1 MEKIKIVIFAK
12 QQSNRQKLHML
23 LKIEPDFEII
33 GEAGTNIEIYNYVT
47 VRSLDILVFDL
58 SAVEELDMLRAENH
72 IRQGIKTVVV
82 YEDKNISYT
91 NDMLRS
97 GAKAYVSSESASTE
111 LAAAIREVMAGK
123 VHLSYPLFEH
133 AIENYIKK
141 APNTANALYELLKK
155 RESEVFNMVV
165 KGLTSAQIGVS
176 LAISRRTVEI
186 HRANI
191 LRKLNLAS
199 QYKQIK
205 NYAVELG
212 ILKSGIHITF
222 SFSDFRHAFG
232 CFDLSIGGTE

>member
-12 QQSNRQKLHML
+12 QESNRHKLHML

-33 GEAGTNIEIYNYVT
+33 GEASTEIEIYNYVT

-58 SAVEELDMLRAENH
+58 SAVEELDILRTENH
-72 IRQGIKTVVV
+72 YRQGIKTVVV
-82 YEDKNISYT
+82 YEHTNISNT
-91 NDMLRS
+91 TDMLRS
-97 GAKAYVSSESASTE
+97 GAKAYVSSENVSTE
-111 LAAAIREVMAGK
+111 LVVAIRDANNGK
-123 VHLSYPLFEH
+123 VFLSYPLFEH

-141 APNTANALYELLKK
+141 APNTANAPYELLTK
-155 RESEVFNMVV
+155 RESEVFNMVI
-165 KGLTSAQIGVS
+165 KGLTSAQIGVA

-205 NYAVELG
+205 KYAVELG
-212 ILKSGIHITF
+212 ILKPQNENAS
-222 SFSDFRHAFG
+222 
-232 CFDLSIGGTE
+232 